1 MQVRLAFG
9 LEQGGVRHRLAHLRE
24 LTGNE
29 ELLMAELADHLPP
42 AACTT
47 TLLAAVTERIGSV
60 QSPSYDQ
67 CAALSVG
74 DRERLLLAVCT
85 MAAGTRIDLVAD
97 CPCCAARL
105 EIALPL
111 RDMLDRETAESEAD
125 RALLVST
132 SDGDWRVETRL
143 PNGADQERCATT
155 ALADPH
161 RAAHDLV
168 AGCVR
173 RLVDPEGRPV
183 AAIDLPAAF
192 EPILSMEFEKADDMA
207 DLSAAMVCPDCGTA
221 FDAAIDGLGLL
232 RAALGQAHGILGDV
246 YRMARRY
253 HWSERE
259 ILALTRIRRK
269 RYLALADEMEARP

>member
-1 MQVRLAFG
+1 MAFG
-9 LEQGGVRHRLAHLRE
+9 LEEGGVRHRLAYLRE

-29 ELLMAELADHLPP
+29 ELLMAELADHLSP

-47 TLLAAVTERIGSV
+47 ALLAAMTERIGSV
-60 QSPSYDQ
+60 QSPGYDQ

-74 DRERLLLAVCT
+74 DRERLLLGVCT

-111 RDMLDRETAESEAD
+111 REMLDRETAESEAD
-125 RALLVST
+125 RALLISA

-155 ALADPH
+155 AFADPH
-161 RAAHDLV
+161 RAARDLV

-173 RLVDPEGRPV
+173 RLIDPKGRPV

-192 EPILSMEFEKADDMA
+192 EPILSAEFEKADEMA
-207 DLSAAMVCPDCGTA
+207 DPSAAMVCPDCGTA
-221 FDAAIDGLGLL
+221 FDAAIDGMRIL
-232 RAALGQAHGILGDV
+232 RTAFGRSHGIFRDV
-246 YRMARRY
+246 YRMAQRY

-259 ILALTRIRRK
+259 ILALTRTRRK